1 MTAFSGMPRGVMWTA
16 TRCPPL
22 LTTLLACLAV
32 AACTVNPVT
41 GDRELGLVSERDEI
55 RLGEQQYAPLKQMQ
69 GGEYAAD
76 PDLIAYVDEVGQ
88 RVAAKGDRPDLPWEF
103 TVIHSSVPN
112 AWALPGGKIAVNR
125 GLLEE
130 FDSEAELAAVLGH
143 EIVHAA
149 ARHGAQRVER
159 QLLLDVGI
167 LAVAA
172 GTSESRYAEAI
183 VGSAALGAMLISQR
197 YSRGAE
203 LEADEYGTRYMAAAG
218 YDPAA
223 AEALMQTFVDLSED
237 QADHWVSGLFAS
249 HPPSRERLE
258 NNRALADELGREGD
272 WGHEAYRDATRQ
284 LHERASAYR
293 EYETGRR
300 ALGDDQPELAA
311 QHARAALE
319 QEPAEARF
327 HALLG
332 EALWRQGRDEA
343 ALEAQREAIEHES
356 DYFQHHLVAGLILEG
371 REQDARAREFLET
384 SQSLL
389 PTAPGH
395 FALGEIA
402 LRAGDRDQAI
412 AHYRSAAA
420 SDSEAGRRARQR
432 LEEMGEGHQSS

>member
-1 MTAFSGMPRGVMWTA
+1 MGVHRHSQQRA
-16 TRCPPL
+16 Q
-22 LTTLLACLAV
+22 CLGA
-32 AACTVNPVT
+32 
-41 GDRELGLVSERDEI
+41 
-55 RLGEQQYAPLKQMQ
+55 
-69 GGEYAAD
+69 
-76 PDLIAYVDEVGQ
+76 
-88 RVAAKGDRPDLPWEF
+88 
-103 TVIHSSVPN
+103 
-112 AWALPGGKIAVNR
+112 PGGQDR
-125 GLLEE
+125 GQPGLLEE

-159 QLLLDVGI
+159 QLLLDGGI

-218 YDPAA
+218 YDPGA
-223 AEALMQTFVDLSED
+223 AEALMQTFVELSED
-237 QADHWVSGLFAS
+237 QADDWVSGLFAS

-258 NNRALADELGREGD
+258 NNRALADELGRTGD
-272 WGHEAYRDATRQ
+272 WRREEYREATRQ
-284 LHERASAYR
+284 LRERAPAYR
-293 EYETGRR
+293 AYENGRR
-300 ALGDDQPELAA
+300 ALREDQPDVAA
-311 QHARAALE
+311 AHARAALE
-319 QEPAEARF
+319 QEPNEARF

-332 EALWRQGRDEA
+332 ETLWRKGQDEEALA
-343 ALEAQREAIEHES
+343 AQLEAVERES
-356 DYFQHHLVAGLILEG
+356 GYFQHHLVAGLILED
-371 REQDARAREFLET
+371 REEDERAREFLET

-402 LRAGDRDQAI
+402 LRAGERDRAVE
-412 AHYRSAAA
+412 HYRSAAA